1 MVLEGVHMYRD
12 QCRMPIQEA
21 DGGEHELSNLGDV
34 PEKCVLAV
42 DSNSETKCV
51 DFHSESK
58 NGDSSFPSEHGKTQD
73 SVIIHDDHKH
83 YH

>member
-1 MVLEGVHMYRD
+1 MYRD
-12 QCRMPIQEA
+12 QCRTPIQEA

-34 PEKCVLAV
+34 PEKCVLSG

-51 DFHSESK
+51 DSHPECK

-73 SVIIHDDHKH
+73 SVILRDDHKYNH
-83 YH
+83 